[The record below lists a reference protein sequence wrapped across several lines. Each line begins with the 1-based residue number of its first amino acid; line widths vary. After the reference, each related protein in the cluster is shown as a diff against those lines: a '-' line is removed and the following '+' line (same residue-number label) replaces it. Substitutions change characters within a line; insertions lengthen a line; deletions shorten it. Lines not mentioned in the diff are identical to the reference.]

1 MRHGKLSREGL
12 TQVMKAWNQ
21 VHSLGLGG
29 FLCGGLLGLLS
40 LIYPGVLPPHAT
52 THEVLLVGG
61 FLGAGF
67 QKLLAKLFGPVHF
80 YLRLLQLRLLRPVLG
95 ERMQGEIT
103 RELALRHFLGE
114 QRSNV
119 EPEQTLTFPSGP
131 NKKEKH

>member
-12 TQVMKAWNQ
+12 TQVMKAWNH

-40 LIYPGVLPPHAT
+40 LIYPSMFPPHTT
-52 THEVLLVGG
+52 THDILLVGG

-67 QKLLAKLFGPVHF
+67 QKLLARLFGPVHF
-80 YLRLLQLRLLRPVLG
+80 YLRLLQLILLRPVIG

-103 RELALRHFLGE
+103 RVLTLRHFLGE
-114 QRSNV
+114 QRANV
-119 EPEQTLTFPSGP
+119 ETEQTLTRP
-131 NKKEKH
+131 